1 MKKPILYTLILSGL
15 LLGILLLPSCF
26 KEIDSVPIPRTVEET
41 FTVQNSIRDLQS
53 YFRFYENTVLEVS
66 TSELRVWDL
75 AFESAG
81 EGSRVLAG
89 WTSYSE
95 VVGSGKYDFNEIT
108 QGLILDFKENSDE
121 WGFTDPA
128 YLNTI
133 DSVILRN
140 WEDGE
145 IYIMQKGL
153 DFFVFSFISKTPDS
167 YTFKFASA
175 RSLDMV
181 QEATIYRSTGFNY
194 VYYSF
199 DEEAA
204 VQVEPDSREW
214 DIVCSPYR
222 GWWETSEAGVFAP
235 FNLSGI
241 LINNENGV
249 RIAQVFNPQISFEE
263 LDLGSIGDYEFTDW
277 KGAIG
282 SNWKL
287 LGDQNSGNI
296 YTMDPDK
303 KYLME
308 KYDYETDKIMYFKLQ
323 IVDYKL
329 NGADHHPTIE
339 FKFLGEV

>member
-1 MKKPILYTLILSGL
+1 MPGL
-15 LLGILLLPSCF
+15 LLGVLLLPSCF
-26 KEIDSVPIPRTVEET
+26 KEIDTVSIPRTIEET
-41 FTVQNSIRDLQS
+41 FTVQNSIRELQS
-53 YFRFYENTVLEVS
+53 YFRFYDNTVLEVS
-66 TSELRVWDL
+66 TSEPYSWDL

-89 WTSYSE
+89 WATYSE
-95 VVGSGKYDFNEIT
+95 VVGSGKHDFSEIT
-108 QGLILDFKENSDE
+108 LELILNFKENSNG
-121 WGFTDPA
+121 WIFTDPA
-128 YLNTI
+128 YVNTI
-133 DSVILRN
+133 DSVALRS

-145 IYIMQKGL
+145 IYIQHRGL
-153 DFFVFSFISKTPDS
+153 DFFVFQFVSKTLDS
-167 YTFKFASA
+167 YTFKYASA
-175 RSLDMV
+175 QSLD
-181 QEATIYRSTGFNY
+181 QLHEATIYRSSGFNY

-199 DEEAA
+199 DQQSAL
-204 VQVEPDSREW
+204 QVEPDSREW

-222 GWWETSEAGVFAP
+222 GWWETGESGVYAP

-249 RIAQVFNPQISFEE
+249 RIAQVFDPQVTFEE
-263 LDLGSIGDYEFTDW
+263 LDLSSIDEYEFIDM

-308 KYDYETDKIMYFKLQ
+308 KYDFESRRLMYFKLQ

-339 FKFLGEV
+339 FKFLGEG

>member
-1 MKKPILYTLILSGL
+1 MRKYLHITELFL
-15 LLGILLLPSCF
+15 LLFLLPSCF
-26 KEIDSVPIPRTVEET
+26 KEIDTVPIPRTIEET
-41 FTVQNSIRDLQS
+41 FTVQNSIRELQS

-66 TSELRVWDL
+66 TSEPYSWDL

-89 WTSYSE
+89 WATYSE
-95 VVGSGKYDFNEIT
+95 VVGSGKYDFSEIT
-108 QGLILDFKENSDE
+108 IELILDFKENSNE
-121 WGFTDPA
+121 WIFTDPA
-128 YLNTI
+128 YVNTI
-133 DSVILRN
+133 DSVALRN

-145 IYIMQKGL
+145 IYIQQRGL
-153 DFFVFSFISKTPDS
+153 DFFVFQFVSKTLDS
-167 YTFKFASA
+167 YTFKYASA
-175 RSLDMV
+175 QSLDQV
-181 QEATIYRSTGFNY
+181 YEATIYRSSGFNY

-199 DEEAA
+199 DQQSAL
-204 VQVEPDSREW
+204 QVEPDSRKW
-214 DIVCSPYR
+214 DIVSSPYR
-222 GWWETSEAGVFAP
+222 GWWETGESGVYAP

-249 RIAQVFNPQISFEE
+249 RIAQVFDAEVTFEE
-263 LDLGSIGDYEFTDW
+263 LDLSSIHEYEFIDM

-308 KYDYETDKIMYFKLQ
+308 KYDFESGRLMYFKLQ

-339 FKFLGEV
+339 FKFLGEG

>member
-1 MKKPILYTLILSGL
+1 MKKRLIYMVLWPGL
-15 LLGILLLPSCF
+15 LMGSLLLPSCF
-26 KEIDSVPIPRTVEET
+26 KEIDTEPIPRTVEET
-41 FTVQNSIRDLQS
+41 FTVQNSIRELQS

-66 TSELRVWDL
+66 TSEPGSWHM

-89 WTSYSE
+89 WTTYSE
-95 VVGSGKYDFNEIT
+95 TVGSGKYDFSEIT
-108 QGLILDFKENSDE
+108 QDLILDFKENSSE
-121 WGFTDPA
+121 WDYTDPA
-128 YLNTI
+128 YLNTM
-133 DSVILRN
+133 DSVALRN

-145 IYIMQKGL
+145 IYIMRSGL
-153 DFFVFSFISKTPDS
+153 EFYVFQFISKTADS
-167 YTFKFASA
+167 YTFKYASA
-175 RSLDMV
+175 KSLEQV
-181 QEATIYRSTGFNY
+181 HEATIYRSSGFNY

-199 DEEAA
+199 NQHSS
-204 VQVEPDSREW
+204 VQVEPVSREW
-214 DIVCSPYR
+214 DLVCSPYR
-222 GWWETSEAGVFAP
+222 GWWETSVEGEYAP

-249 RIAQVFNPQISFEE
+249 RIAQVFDPEVSFEE
-263 LDLGSIGDYEFTDW
+263 LDLSSIDEYEFTDM

-308 KYDYETDKIMYFKLQ
+308 KFDTETGKLMYFKLQ

-339 FKFLGEV
+339 FKFLGSD